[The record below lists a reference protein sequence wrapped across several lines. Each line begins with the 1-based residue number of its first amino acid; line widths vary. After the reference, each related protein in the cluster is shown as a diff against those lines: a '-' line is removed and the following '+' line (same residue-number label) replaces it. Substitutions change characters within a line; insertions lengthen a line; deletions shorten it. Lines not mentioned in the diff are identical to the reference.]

1 MRWRAVFIGASASI
15 MLVAC
20 VQYTQDGTPGAEA
33 DAAPAPQGPSA
44 SGGVEPPTDGS
55 AVGVGSSG
63 APSSGDGGGS
73 GSGSGPGGPDG
84 STLSLFQ
91 STVLDGMNAAR
102 AAAPSA
108 SPALPSLVWN
118 AADAAA
124 AKVFTDT
131 CSSDG
136 PPGSVVYGGGTQQDP
151 AADVIAR
158 INVSGGSYTY
168 STNTCTSG
176 DQCALY
182 KLVVQRT
189 LNSVGCDVSYCG
201 GSGYRWACIGRTFTD
216 YSGRPY

>member
-1 MRWRAVFIGASASI
+1 

-20 VQYTQDGTPGAEA
+20 VQYTQDGTPGADA

-73 GSGSGPGGPDG
+73 GPGPGGPDG

-124 AKVFTDT
+124 AKMFTDT
-131 CSSDG
+131 CSPDG

-151 AADVIAR
+151 AAAVIAR

-168 STNTCTSG
+168 GTNTCTSG

-189 LNSVGCDVSYCG
+189 LESVGCDVSYCG
-201 GSGYRWACIGRTFTD
+201 GSGYQWACVGRTFTD
-216 YSGRPY
+216 YTGRPY